1 MIFIPISCNMGSHMK
16 TTIEIPDPIMKE
28 AKALARREG
37 ITVRALVER
46 GLRLVLAERKTPR
59 AFTLRDLSVTG
70 SGLQPGAVGRSW
82 DELRAL
88 TYESRGD

>member
-1 MIFIPISCNMGSHMK
+1 MGSHMK
-16 TTIEIPDPIMKE
+16 TTFEIADSIMKK

-37 ITVRALVER
+37 ITVRKLVER
-46 GLRLVLAERKTPR
+46 GLQLALAERDLPR
-59 AFTLRDLSVTG
+59 AFKLRDLSVAG
-70 SGLQPGAVGRSW
+70 RGLQPEAAARSW